1 MATLPEHRSVAIDE
15 LESAITEL
23 ESHLE
28 SVSAERDEAK
38 ARQVELETENANLR
52 RELNLAHEQQKAST
66 GILSVINSSVADTN
80 PVFESILSSIKHLFD
95 GEESL
100 IFLTDDDGLL
110 RIAAARGA
118 SAEAARER
126 FPIPVEGTASEL
138 AIRERKLV
146 RSADV
151 QNDPDMPI
159 KLRETARRIGQN
171 YSMAIAPMLWEDK
184 AIGTIFV
191 GRSSMVPFT
200 DKECELLNS
209 FADQAVIAIQNVRL
223 FNETRE
229 TLERQTATA
238 DVLNVISRSPTDA
251 GPVFDVIGERAEKLC
266 NAEISVISVLDG
278 DLIRVAGIRGI
289 SREGVELFR
298 AHFPMPL
305 DRQTV
310 TARTIKSGTVV
321 HIGDVLADT
330 TYDNKGLAAQ
340 TGYRNCLG
348 VPMHHKGE
356 VVGAIFVARS
366 DPGLFSDSQI
376 RLLEIFADQAVIAIQ
391 NVRLFNE
398 TREAL
403 ERQTATAEILKVIAS
418 SPADIQPVFE
428 AIASNAKQLL
438 GGFSTTVLHFVGDE
452 LHLVAYTPTS
462 PEADE
467 ALKASFPRKL
477 AEFPTFALVRNGE
490 TIQFS
495 DTEAE
500 AVPEANR
507 ELARLRGFR
516 SVLFTPLMNRGAPV
530 GMISVTR
537 EAPGAFA
544 SHHVQLLQT
553 FAAQAVIAIENVR
566 LFNETKEALERQTAT
581 AEILKVIASSPSDV
595 LPVFEAIVGSA
606 KRLLG
611 GFSAAVFRFIDGTA
625 HLQAITPTNPA
636 ADVIMKNSFP
646 RPIADFQSFAM
657 VQAGRTVQAADTEA
671 LSDDIRDIARAR
683 GFRSML
689 LTPLLRE
696 GTPIGL
702 ISVTRVEPGP
712 FSDHFV
718 QLLQTF
724 ADQAVIAIENTRLFN
739 ETKEALEQ
747 QKASSDILRVIS
759 SSVADAQPVFD
770 KILDSCKHLFGSD
783 ETAVLL
789 LDGEDTIT
797 LGAYVG
803 KQHDAVAASF
813 PAPLDKSPA
822 GRAIRE
828 RRAVHYSDVAN
839 DPQLTRTVRRVAQLA
854 GYESMAYAPMVSNGR
869 GIGAIGAS
877 RNKGGFSDKELTL
890 LQTFADQAVIAI
902 ENARLFKETQE
913 ALERQTATADILK
926 VIASSPSDL
935 QPVFEAIAARSIQ
948 LVGGHSA
955 TVSMYVGDRVELGA
969 ITPVNPEA
977 DAALR
982 ALYPRRLADYPLFEL
997 VRGGEVAQVFDMERE
1012 SRVPPAAMA
1021 MARARG
1027 FRSMVLVPMNSDEGP
1042 IGAITVTRKEPGTFE
1057 PHHIQLLQTFADQAV
1072 IAIKN
1077 TRLFE
1082 EVQAK
1087 TRDLTESLRQQTAV
1101 GDVLK
1106 TISRST
1112 FDLQPVLDTLVNSAG
1127 QLCEADMAFIMR
1139 RVGDEYRAGAAVGYT
1154 QAYIDFLN
1162 NHPLAV
1168 DRGTVTGRAV
1178 LERRPVQIVDVAA
1191 DPEYT
1196 LHETTTLAGQRTTL
1210 GVPLLRENEPIG
1222 VIVLARTRVE
1232 PFSRKQIDLVA
1243 TFADQA
1249 VIAIENVRLFNETRE
1264 ALERQTATADI
1275 LKVIASSPS
1284 NVQPVFDA
1292 IAYSANR
1299 LIGGFSAAV
1308 FRYVD
1313 GQIHLAAFTPTDA
1326 EGDAVLQSSFP
1337 VTLAEFPPYH
1347 LTRDG
1352 APAELPDTD
1361 LEPAAR
1367 DIARARGYRSM
1378 LFAPLMN
1385 EGEAVGIITVTR
1397 VAPGPFGEQH
1407 TRLLQMFADQA
1418 VIAIENVRLFDEVQ
1432 AKTRDL
1438 QESLQQQTATA
1449 DVLRVISASPGE
1461 PEPVFHT
1468 MLENAGRLCEA
1479 KFAMLRLLKGDQF
1492 HGVAAWNLPPA
1503 FSEFLAQTPI
1513 RIDPKLPLGQVVD
1526 TKQPVH
1532 VRDVL
1537 QHEAY
1542 LEGYPGMIA
1551 VAELGGARTLLQ
1563 VPMLKED
1570 QLVGTIGIY
1579 RQEVRPFTEKQI
1591 ALVQNFAA
1599 QAVIAIENARL
1610 LNELRQRTEDL
1621 SEALTYQTGSANI
1634 LKVIASSPTDVGPV
1648 LKAIVESAC
1657 DLCEAYDCIAF
1668 LRDGDYLRFSAHH
1681 GPIPMD
1687 FDKWPINRKWVTG
1700 RAFVD
1705 QRPVHVYDLMAEGD
1719 EFPDGRDMSSR
1730 MGHRTMVAV
1739 PLLREGESIGAI
1751 ILRRT
1756 EVNPFSDKQVNL
1768 LQTFADQAVIAIG
1781 NVRLFEEV
1789 QAKTRDLT
1797 ESLQQQTAT
1806 GDVLKV
1812 IASSPTD
1819 VQPALQAIVESAC
1832 AFCDAYDAGVLLK
1845 IGNDL
1850 HFSAHHGPIPTGQEP
1865 RPISR
1870 EWVVGRSVVDKVPVQ
1885 VPDFE
1890 APEAGE
1896 FPEGQRQSREQ
1907 GHRCTLS
1914 VPLLREGEAIG
1925 ALALRRLEPVAF
1937 SDKQI
1942 ALLET
1947 FADQAVIA
1955 IGNVRLFEEV
1965 QAKTRDLTEALT
1977 HQTGSANILK
1987 VIASSPTD
1995 VGPVLNA
2002 IVESACELCDAND
2015 AIVFLREGDR
2025 LGYKAHHGPIPVVF
2039 GENRAINRGYV
2050 AGRSMVDKIPVH
2062 VSDVFSEEAADFPE
2076 SRELSR
2082 RDGIRS
2088 ILCVPMLR
2096 ENESIGAILL
2106 RRTEVH
2112 PFTDKQVALLQTFA
2126 NQAVIAI
2133 GNVRLFEEVQASTRE
2148 LTESL
2153 EQQTATSEVL
2163 HAISSSQ
2170 GDLAPVFDAMLGK
2183 AMQLCGANFG
2193 VLNTYDGSHFHTA
2206 ATYGLPPAYDEFRRR
2221 QPLDYGPGTAPA
2233 LLLQGEPHVEILH
2246 LIDSEAYRRGDP
2258 NRRALVDIGGAR
2270 SLLAVPLLKD
2280 ERVVG
2285 NVMIF
2290 RQEDS
2295 PFSEKQIALLKQFAA
2310 QAVIAI
2316 ENARLLNELRQ
2327 RTSDLSKSLDDLRTA
2342 QDRLV
2347 QTEKLASLGQLTA
2360 GIAHEIKNPLN
2371 FVNNF
2376 AALSAELTEELNDIL
2391 KPTELAGKVRT
2402 EVDELT
2408 GLLKGNLEKVVQHG
2422 RRADSIVKNMLL
2434 HSREG
2439 GGEHRPSDINA
2450 LVDESLNLAYHGAR
2464 AEKPGFNV
2472 TLERDFDLAAGQIDV
2487 FPQEITRVIL
2497 NLVSNGFH
2505 AVTKRNKEGGEP
2517 GFEPTLRASTKN
2529 LGDAVEIRIRDNGT
2543 GIPLEVREKMFNPFF
2558 TTKPAGEGTG
2568 LGLSMSHDIIVKQH
2582 GGTIDVNT
2590 EQGHFT
2596 EFRIVLPRTSNFAE
2610 NSRG

>member
-1 MATLPEHRSVAIDE
+1 MTTLPENSSVAIDE
-15 LESAITEL
+15 LESAITEM

-28 SVSAERDEAK
+28 SVRAERDEAK
-38 ARQVELETENANLR
+38 ARQVELELENANLR
-52 RELNLAHEQQKAST
+52 RELNFAREQQKASA
-66 GILSVINSSVADTN
+66 GILSVISSSVADTN

-100 IFLTDDDGLL
+100 IFLSDEDGLL

-138 AIRERKLV
+138 AIRERRLV

-151 QNDPDMPI
+151 QNDPDVPI
-159 KLRETARRIGQN
+159 KLRETARRVGQN
-171 YSMAIAPMLWEDK
+171 YSMAIAPMLWEDN

-200 DKECELLNS
+200 DRECELLNS
-209 FADQAVIAIQNVRL
+209 FADQAVIAIQN
-223 FNETRE
+223 
-229 TLERQTATA
+229 A
-238 DVLNVISRSPTDA
+238 
-251 GPVFDVIGERAEKLC
+251 
-266 NAEISVISVLDG
+266 
-278 DLIRVAGIRGI
+278 
-289 SREGVELFR
+289 
-298 AHFPMPL
+298 
-305 DRQTV
+305 
-310 TARTIKSGTVV
+310 
-321 HIGDVLADT
+321 
-330 TYDNKGLAAQ
+330 
-340 TGYRNCLG
+340 
-348 VPMHHKGE
+348 
-356 VVGAIFVARS
+356 
-366 DPGLFSDSQI
+366 
-376 RLLEIFADQAVIAIQ
+376 
-391 NVRLFNE
+391 RLFNE

-418 SPADIQPVFE
+418 SPSEVQPVFE

-467 ALKASFPRKL
+467 ALKSSFPRKL

-490 TIQFS
+490 TIQFA
-495 DTEAE
+495 DTEADE
-500 AVPEANR
+500 VPDANR

-636 ADVIMKNSFP
+636 ADEVMKNSFP

-657 VQAGRTVQAADTEA
+657 VRVGQTVQTPDTET

-712 FSDHFV
+712 FSAHFV

-739 ETKEALEQ
+739 ETKEALE
-747 QKASSDILRVIS
+747 
-759 SSVADAQPVFD
+759 
-770 KILDSCKHLFGSD
+770 
-783 ETAVLL
+783 
-789 LDGEDTIT
+789 
-797 LGAYVG
+797 
-803 KQHDAVAASF
+803 
-813 PAPLDKSPA
+813 
-822 GRAIRE
+822 
-828 RRAVHYSDVAN
+828 
-839 DPQLTRTVRRVAQLA
+839 
-854 GYESMAYAPMVSNGR
+854 
-869 GIGAIGAS
+869 
-877 RNKGGFSDKELTL
+877 
-890 LQTFADQAVIAI
+890 
-902 ENARLFKETQE
+902 
-913 ALERQTATADILK
+913 RQTATADILK
-926 VIASSPSDL
+926 VIASSPSD
-935 QPVFEAIAARSIQ
+935 
-948 LVGGHSA
+948 
-955 TVSMYVGDRVELGA
+955 
-969 ITPVNPEA
+969 
-977 DAALR
+977 
-982 ALYPRRLADYPLFEL
+982 
-997 VRGGEVAQVFDMERE
+997 
-1012 SRVPPAAMA
+1012 
-1021 MARARG
+1021 
-1027 FRSMVLVPMNSDEGP
+1027 
-1042 IGAITVTRKEPGTFE
+1042 
-1057 PHHIQLLQTFADQAV
+1057 
-1072 IAIKN
+1072 
-1077 TRLFE
+1077 
-1082 EVQAK
+1082 
-1087 TRDLTESLRQQTAV
+1087 
-1101 GDVLK
+1101 
-1106 TISRST
+1106 
-1112 FDLQPVLDTLVNSAG
+1112 
-1127 QLCEADMAFIMR
+1127 
-1139 RVGDEYRAGAAVGYT
+1139 
-1154 QAYIDFLN
+1154 
-1162 NHPLAV
+1162 
-1168 DRGTVTGRAV
+1168 
-1178 LERRPVQIVDVAA
+1178 
-1191 DPEYT
+1191 
-1196 LHETTTLAGQRTTL
+1196 
-1210 GVPLLRENEPIG
+1210 
-1222 VIVLARTRVE
+1222 
-1232 PFSRKQIDLVA
+1232 
-1243 TFADQA
+1243 
-1249 VIAIENVRLFNETRE
+1249 
-1264 ALERQTATADI
+1264 
-1275 LKVIASSPS
+1275 
-1284 NVQPVFDA
+1284 VQPVFDA
-1292 IAYSANR
+1292 IVDSANR

-1308 FRYVD
+1308 FRYID
-1313 GQIHLAAFTPTDA
+1313 GKIHLAAFTPTDA
-1326 EGDAVLQSSFP
+1326 AGDAALQSSFP
-1337 VTLAEFPPYH
+1337 LPLEQFPPYH
-1347 LTRDG
+1347 PTRAG
-1352 APAELPDTD
+1352 APAELPDTEA
-1361 LEPAAR
+1361 EPAAR

-1385 EGEAVGIITVTR
+1385 EGKAVGIITVTR
-1397 VAPGPFGEQH
+1397 VEPGPFGEQH
-1407 TRLLQMFADQA
+1407 TRLLQMFADQAVIALKNVGLFNEVQARTEDLSESLRQQTAVGDVLKTISRSTFELQPVLDTLVNSAAQLCDADMAFIMRRVGDEYRAGAAVGYTEAYIDFLANHPLAVNRGTATGRAVLERSPVQILDVVADPDYTLHETTTLAGQRTTLGVPLLREDEPIGVIVLARRRVEAFTEKQIDLVTTFADQAVIAIENVRLFNEVRQRTEDLTESLQQQTATADVLKVISRSAFDLETVLNTLTESAARLCNADMAAVTRQHPEGGYHHATRYNFPPEWDRFVQSTRVHPGRGSLVGRVLLEGSAVQIPDVLADPEYAFPEQQRAGGYRTLLGVPLLREGQPIGVLFLGRTSVEPFSDKQVELVSTFADQA

-1438 QESLQQQTATA
+1438 EGSLQQQTATA
-1449 DVLRVISASPGE
+1449 DVLKVISRSAFDLQTVLDALLSS
-1461 PEPVFHT
+1461 
-1468 MLENAGRLCEA
+1468 ACRLCEA
-1479 KFAMLRLLKGDQF
+1479 DIATIRYRDRDDGDFRLAATFGAKPEWVEQFARHSRKPGRESIF
-1492 HGVAAWNLPPA
+1492 GR
-1503 FSEFLAQTPI
+1503 TI
-1513 RIDPKLPLGQVVD
+1513 VD
-1526 TKQPVH
+1526 GHTVH
-1532 VRDVL
+1532 IPDVL
-1537 QHEAY
+1537 ADPELQRSEAQK
-1542 LEGYPGMIA
+1542 LMGFRAALGVPLTRERQAFGVITLFRFA
-1551 VAELGGARTLLQ
+1551 VGSFEERQIELMQT
-1563 VPMLKED
+1563 
-1570 QLVGTIGIY
+1570 
-1579 RQEVRPFTEKQI
+1579 
-1591 ALVQNFAA
+1591 FAD
-1599 QAVIAIENARL
+1599 QAVIAIENVRL
-1610 LNELRQRTEDL
+1610 FDEVQAKKRDL
-1621 SEALTYQTGSANI
+1621 EEALTYQTGSANI
-1634 LKVIASSPTDVGPV
+1634 LSVIAASPTDVKPV
-1648 LKAIVESAC
+1648 LQAIVESAC

-1668 LRDGDYLRFSAHH
+1668 LKDGDYLRFSAHH

-1700 RAFVD
+1700 RSVVD
-1705 QRPVHVYDLMAEGD
+1705 KRPVHVHDLMAEGD
-1719 EFPDGRDMSSR
+1719 EFPDGRDMSAR

-1739 PLLREGESIGAI
+1739 PLLRDGESIGAI

-1789 QAKTRDLT
+1789 QARTRDLT

-1819 VQPALQAIVESAC
+1819 VKPALQAIVESAC

-1845 IGNDL
+1845 IGDDL

-1885 VPDFE
+1885 VPDFQAAE
-1890 APEAGE
+1890 AAE

-1942 ALLET
+1942 TLLKT

-1965 QAKTRDLTEALT
+1965 QAR
-1977 HQTGSANILK
+1977 
-1987 VIASSPTD
+1987 
-1995 VGPVLNA
+1995 
-2002 IVESACELCDAND
+2002 
-2015 AIVFLREGDR
+2015 
-2025 LGYKAHHGPIPVVF
+2025 
-2039 GENRAINRGYV
+2039 
-2050 AGRSMVDKIPVH
+2050 
-2062 VSDVFSEEAADFPE
+2062 
-2076 SRELSR
+2076 
-2082 RDGIRS
+2082 
-2088 ILCVPMLR
+2088 
-2096 ENESIGAILL
+2096 
-2106 RRTEVH
+2106 
-2112 PFTDKQVALLQTFA
+2112 
-2126 NQAVIAI
+2126 
-2133 GNVRLFEEVQASTRE
+2133 TRE

-2163 HAISSSQ
+2163 QAISSSQ

-2183 AMQLCGANFG
+2183 SMQLCGADFG
-2193 VLNTYDGSHFHTA
+2193 VLNTYDGSRFHTA
-2206 ATYGLPPAYDEFRRR
+2206 ATCGLPPAYDEFRRR

-2246 LIDSEAYRRGDP
+2246 LLDSEAYRRGDP

-2280 ERVVG
+2280 KRVVG

-2327 RTSDLSKSLDDLRTA
+2327 RTNDLSRSLDDLRTA

-2376 AALSAELTEELNDIL
+2376 AALSTELTEELNDAL
-2391 KPTELAGKVRT
+2391 KQAEVGEKIRV

-2408 GLLKGNLEKVVQHG
+2408 GLLMSNLEKIAQHG

-2472 TLERDFDLAAGQIDV
+2472 TLERDFDPTAGQVDL
-2487 FPQEITRVIL
+2487 FPQEMTRVLL
-2497 NLVSNGFH
+2497 NLVSNGFY
-2505 AVTKRNKEGGEP
+2505 AVTKRNKEAGEP

-2543 GIPLEVREKMFNPFF
+2543 GIQPDVREKMFNPFF

-2568 LGLSMSHDIIVKQH
+2568 LGLSMSHDIIAKQH

-2610 NSRG
+2610 KSRG